1 MADGPRGA
9 SEVVAVPVT
18 ATVAVVLAVA
28 LDVLVGEPP
37 NRFHPVAW
45 FGRLVAP
52 VDREWDRPRLVGVLA
67 ALLLPL
73 LAAGT
78 VFGSVWLAARVDPW
92 AGAVVAGVAL
102 AATTSLRM
110 LVTAALRVVDLS
122 TADVAA
128 ARESLLALAGRD
140 ASELSPGLLR
150 SAAVESAAENLA
162 DGFVA
167 PLAAFAVVVPLASLV
182 APDPISLAL
191 AAGAAAWVKAVN
203 TLDSMLGYR
212 SKPVGGP
219 SARLDDVVMWLPAR
233 ISALLLAQVAGRPR
247 AVLRARRWLREVPSP
262 NSGWPMGTVAA
273 ALEVRLEKPGVYV
286 LNAGASLPSTR
297 TARRGVL
304 QVASSGVVATVLAGV
319 VAWL

>member
-1 MADGPRGA
+1 M
-9 SEVVAVPVT
+9 PVT
-18 ATVAVVLAVA
+18 AAAAVVVAVA

-37 NRFHPVAW
+37 TRLHPVAW

-52 VDREWDRPRLVGVLA
+52 VDREWNRPLLVGVVA
-67 ALLLPL
+67 AVALPL
-73 LAAGT
+73 LAAG
-78 VFGSVWLAARVDPW
+78 VVAGVVRLAAQVDPW
-92 AGAVVAGVAL
+92 AGAVVAGLAL
-102 AATTSLRM
+102 AVATSLRM
-110 LVTAALRVVDLS
+110 LVAEALHVVELS
-122 TADVAA
+122 TEDVDA
-128 ARESLLALAGRD
+128 ARESLRSLAGRD

-167 PLAAFAVVVPLASLV
+167 PLGAFA
-182 APDPISLAL
+182 AL
-191 AAGAAAWVKAVN
+191 APFSLTLAAAGAAWVKAVN

-233 ISALLLAQVAGRPR
+233 LSALLLAQVAGRPW
-247 AVLRARRWLREVPSP
+247 ALLRARQWLPEVPSP

-286 LNAGASLPSTR
+286 LNAGASLPSPR
-297 TARRGVL
+297 SAQRGVL
-304 QVASSGVVATVLAGV
+304 QVASSGVVASILAGV

>member
-1 MADGPRGA
+1 
-9 SEVVAVPVT
+9 VVDVPVT
-18 ATVAVVLAVA
+18 AAAAVALAVG

-52 VDREWDRPRLVGVLA
+52 VDRAWNHPRLVGVLA
-67 ALLLPL
+67 ALSLPL
-73 LAAGT
+73 LAAGA
-78 VFGSVWLAARVDPW
+78 VAAVVWLSSQVDPW

-110 LVTAALRVVDLS
+110 LVAAALRVVRLS
-122 TADVAA
+122 TEDVQA
-128 ARESLLALAGRD
+128 ARESLRSLAGRD
-140 ASELSPGLLR
+140 AGDLSPGLLR

-167 PLAAFAVVVPLASLV
+167 PLGAFA
-182 APDPISLAL
+182 AL
-191 AAGAAAWVKAVN
+191 APFSLTLAAAGAAWVKAVN

-212 SKPVGGP
+212 SKPVGWA
-219 SARLDDVVMWLPAR
+219 SARLDDLVMWLPAR
-233 ISALLLAQVAGRPR
+233 LTALLLAQVAGRPR
-247 AVLRARRWLREVPSP
+247 ALLRARHWLPEVPSP
-262 NSGWPMGTVAA
+262 NSGWPMGTLAA

-286 LNAGASLPSTR
+286 LNAGASLPSPR
-297 TARRGVL
+297 RAQRGVL